1 MASNPFYKMTGLN
14 YRNRTPEP
22 SISELIVTIPP
33 PPTVEQVPTAK
44 CFIQPAIS
52 SGNPDFPPQYFNGSQ
67 IVSLYNIPSI
77 KPATVNTSKT
87 TIAIVVAYT
96 YPNLLNDLNIYWTNN
111 INYGPDSIPPKVN
124 IYTTPGATQNVG
136 WGQEECLDVQLVCT
150 VNPNA
155 NIWVVE
161 AKTAN
166 ISDMIVAVNYAT
178 QVIKADVVSMS
189 WGNTDSIYNNAYNT
203 SFSNPSVTY
212 CAATGDNNSVCWPA
226 VQSNCLA
233 VGGTSLLWTPN
244 SSSVQRTEYTW
255 NGAGC
260 GYSRTIP
267 QPSYQKL
274 VSTIAHIYRV
284 VPDISLIANPVT
296 SVYTVYDGS
305 WFSVGGTSVSTPI
318 MAGII
323 SIANQQRFNQNKSA
337 LTSVFPNANNIQ
349 NYLYN
354 TILSSPTKYKNDF
367 NDVVIGTGIGST
379 SSSGLTTYT
388 SKIGFDITTGLGSPN
403 ATNLCNDLETI

>member
-1 MASNPFYKMTGLN
+1 METKPFYKMPGLN
-14 YRNRTPEP
+14 YFNRKP
-22 SISELIVTIPP
+22 SPP
-33 PPTVEQVPTAK
+33 ITVEPQLTAK
-44 CFIQPAIS
+44 CFIQPTIS
-52 SGNPDFPPQYFNGSQ
+52 TGNPDFPPQYFNGSQ

-77 KPATVNTSKT
+77 KPVAANTYKT

-111 INYGPDSIPPKVN
+111 INYGPDSIPPTVN
-124 IYTTPGATQNVG
+124 IHTMPGATQNVG

-161 AKTAN
+161 AKTAK
-166 ISDMIVAVNYAT
+166 ISDMIDAVNYAT

-189 WGNTDSIYNNAYNT
+189 WGNSDSIYNNVYNRY
-203 SFSNPSVTY
+203 FNNPSVTY
-212 CAATGDNNSVCWPA
+212 CAATGDNNSVSWPA

-233 VGGTSLLWTPN
+233 VGGTSLIWTPN
-244 SSSVQRTEYTW
+244 SSTVQRTEYTW

-260 GYSRTIP
+260 GYSRTIL
-267 QPSYQKL
+267 QPLYQKL
-274 VSTIAHIYRV
+274 VSSIAHIYRA
-284 VPDISLIANPVT
+284 VPDISLIANPQT

-305 WFSVGGTSVSTPI
+305 WFSVGGTSVATPI

-337 LTSVFPNANNIQ
+337 LTSVFPSANNIQ

-354 TILSSPTKYKNDF
+354 SILVSPTKYKNDF
-367 NDVVIGTGIGST
+367 NDVVIGSGVGST
-379 SSSGLTTYT
+379 PASGLTTY
-388 SKIGFDITTGLGSPN
+388 SSNIGFDITTGLGSPN
-403 ATNLCNDLETI
+403 ATNLCNDLAESI

>member
-1 MASNPFYKMTGLN
+1 MESSNPFYKMFGFN
-14 YRNRTPEP
+14 YRNRKPQP
-22 SISELIVTIPP
+22 SVI
-33 PPTVEQVPTAK
+33 VPTAK

-52 SGNPDFPPQYFNGSQ
+52 GGNPDFPPQYFNGSQ
-67 IVSLYNIPSI
+67 IISLYNIPSI
-77 KPATVNTSKT
+77 KPATVNTYKT

-96 YPNLLNDLNIYWTNN
+96 YPNLLNDLNTYWTNN
-111 INYGPDSIPPKVN
+111 INYGPDAIPPTVN
-124 IYTTPGATQNVG
+124 VYTMPGATQNVG
-136 WGQEECLDVQLVCT
+136 WGQEECLDVQLICT

-161 AKTAN
+161 AKTAK
-166 ISDMIVAVNYAT
+166 ISDMIAAINYAT

-189 WGNTDSIYNNAYNT
+189 WGNTDSIYNNVYNT
-203 SFSNPSVTY
+203 SFNNPSVTF

-226 VQSNCLA
+226 VQTNCLA
-233 VGGTSLLWTPN
+233 VGGTSLIWTPN
-244 SSSVQRTEYTW
+244 SSCTIQRSEYTW

-260 GYSRTIP
+260 GYSRTIS
-267 QPSYQKL
+267 QPFYQKM
-274 VSTIAHIYRV
+274 VSNIAHIYRA
-284 VPDISLIANPVT
+284 VPDISLVANPLT

-323 SIANQQRFNQNKSA
+323 SIANQQRFNQSKPA

-354 TILSSPTKYKNDF
+354 TILTSPTKYKNDF
-367 NDVVIGTGIGST
+367 NDVVIGTGVGST
-379 SSSGLTTYT
+379 PSSGLTTY
-388 SKIGFDITTGLGSPN
+388 SSNIGFDITTGLGSPN
-403 ATNLCNDLETI
+403 ATNLCNDLASI